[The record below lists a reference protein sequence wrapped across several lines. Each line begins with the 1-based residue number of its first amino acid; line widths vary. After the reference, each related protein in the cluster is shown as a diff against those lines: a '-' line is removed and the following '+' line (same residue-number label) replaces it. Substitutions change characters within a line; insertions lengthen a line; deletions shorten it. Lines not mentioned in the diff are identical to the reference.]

1 MPALKYFRRIATTL
15 PIAVGSASGAL
26 AQNDWCKSKWGPND
40 EIGAA
45 NLLTPQLAIDAAKL
59 AKTGKTGKTYAL
71 GFETNAQT
79 TAFAP
84 RT

>member
-1 MPALKYFRRIATTL
+1 MSTLQYFRRIATTL

-59 AKTGKTGKTYAL
+59 AKTGKTYAL